1 MHRNDSTNG
10 LKAIA
15 LLNGLVLKRC
25 FSRFQRQV
33 APARVVCLRTLAD
46 GCWEDAPPGEIV
58 ARFRHAGVTQLEQGS
73 QCAPYSRFEAGLRAR
88 LRVPYY
94 LGHCRTPSW
103 GDHSPAVLRGVHR
116 MSSTSLRIGC
126 FVSASTRCIATG
138 TEKGWDVA
146 TGQHSL
152 QSVEID
158 GDFGVK
164 IGRRGT
170 RAVWGLDG

>member
-1 MHRNDSTNG
+1 MFLEVSAVSRSDSCG
-10 LKAIA
+10 LPSYS
-15 LLNGLVLKRC
+15 GSRVLGRC
-25 FSRFQRQV
+25 PSWGN
-33 APARVVCLRTLAD
+33 C
-46 GCWEDAPPGEIV
+46 G
-58 ARFRHAGVTQLEQGS
+58 RFRHARVTQLEQGS
-73 QCAPYSRFEAGLRAR
+73 QCAPYSRFESGLRAR
-88 LRVPYY
+88 LRMPYN